1 MLLLYQA
8 CVNINLTKL
17 AEVADMAIEALVVLG
32 IIPGTNIQ
40 IGFLGWASM
49 FAILA
54 TTFYLVRRERRVQTI
69 RFLLIRISLA
79 FTVRR
84 LQRA

>member
-1 MLLLYQA
+1 
-8 CVNINLTKL
+8 
-17 AEVADMAIEALVVLG
+17 MAIEELVVLG

-40 IGFLGWASM
+40 VGFWSWAAL
-49 FAILA
+49 FGIAVGLR
-54 TTFYLVRRERRVQTI
+54 YVVKRERREHDI
-69 RFLLIRISLA
+69 RFLLIRLSLA

>member
-1 MLLLYQA
+1 
-8 CVNINLTKL
+8 
-17 AEVADMAIEALVVLG
+17 MAIEALVVLG

-54 TTFYLVRRERRVQTI
+54 TTLYLVRRERRVQTI

>member
-1 MLLLYQA
+1 
-8 CVNINLTKL
+8 
-17 AEVADMAIEALVVLG
+17 MAIEALVVLG

>member
-1 MLLLYQA
+1 
-8 CVNINLTKL
+8 
-17 AEVADMAIEALVVLG
+17 MAIEALVVLG

-69 RFLLIRISLA
+69 RFLMIRISLA

>member
-1 MLLLYQA
+1 
-8 CVNINLTKL
+8 
-17 AEVADMAIEALVVLG
+17 MAVEELVVLG

-40 IGFLGWASM
+40 VGFLGWAAM
-49 FAILA
+49 FLLA
-54 TTFYLVRRERRVQTI
+54 SAVYYIVRRERRVQTI
-69 RFLLIRISLA
+69 RFMLIRLSLS

>member
-1 MLLLYQA
+1 
-8 CVNINLTKL
+8 
-17 AEVADMAIEALVVLG
+17 MAVEELVVLG

-40 IGFLGWASM
+40 VGFLGWAAM
-49 FAILA
+49 FLLA
-54 TTFYLVRRERRVQTI
+54 TAIYYVIRRERRVQTI
-69 RFLLIRISLA
+69 RFFLIRLSLS

>member
-1 MLLLYQA
+1 
-8 CVNINLTKL
+8 
-17 AEVADMAIEALVVLG
+17 MAIEELVVLG

-40 IGFLGWASM
+40 IGFLGWAAL
-49 FAILA
+49 FGIAFVLR
-54 TTFYLVRRERRVQTI
+54 YLVKRERRNQTI
-69 RFLLIRISLA
+69 RFMLIRLSLA

>member
-1 MLLLYQA
+1 
-8 CVNINLTKL
+8 
-17 AEVADMAIEALVVLG
+17 MAVEELVVLG

-40 IGFLGWASM
+40 VGFLGWAAM
-49 FAILA
+49 FLLAAAI
-54 TTFYLVRRERRVQTI
+54 YYVVRRERRVQTI
-69 RFLLIRISLA
+69 RFFLIRLSLS

>member
-1 MLLLYQA
+1 
-8 CVNINLTKL
+8 
-17 AEVADMAIEALVVLG
+17 MAVEELVVLG

-40 IGFLGWASM
+40 VGFLGWAAL
-49 FAILA
+49 FTIAAALY
-54 TTFYLVRRERRVQTI
+54 FLVKRERRVQSI
-69 RFLLIRISLA
+69 RFMLIRISLF

>member
-1 MLLLYQA
+1 
-8 CVNINLTKL
+8 
-17 AEVADMAIEALVVLG
+17 MAVEELVVLG

-40 IGFLGWASM
+40 VGFLGWAALFSI
-49 FAILA
+49 AAVLYYLA
-54 TTFYLVRRERRVQTI
+54 RRERRRQSI

>member
-1 MLLLYQA
+1 
-8 CVNINLTKL
+8 
-17 AEVADMAIEALVVLG
+17 MAIEELVVLG

-40 IGFLGWASM
+40 IGFWGWAALFVVVAS
-49 FAILA
+49 AY
-54 TTFYLVRRERRVQTI
+54 YLVKRERRVQSI

>member
-1 MLLLYQA
+1 
-8 CVNINLTKL
+8 
-17 AEVADMAIEALVVLG
+17 MAVEELVVLG

-40 IGFLGWASM
+40 VGFLGWAALFSI
-49 FAILA
+49 AAALYYVA
-54 TTFYLVRRERRVQTI
+54 RRERRRQSI
-69 RFLLIRISLA
+69 RFMLIRISLA